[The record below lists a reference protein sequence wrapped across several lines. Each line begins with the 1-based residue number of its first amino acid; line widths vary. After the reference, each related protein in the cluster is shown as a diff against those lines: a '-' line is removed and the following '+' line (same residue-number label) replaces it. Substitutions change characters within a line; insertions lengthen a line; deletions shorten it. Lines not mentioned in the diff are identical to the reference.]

1 MKEYKAI
8 KVKWDY
14 ELEVINQTMN
24 DMTKKGREVVYM
36 PRQYCKEVL
45 QTQ

>member
-8 KVKWDY
+8 KVKWDF

-24 DMTKKGREVVYM
+24 DMAKKGREVVYM
-36 PRQYCKEVL
+36 PRQISCKIM
-45 QTQ
+45 